1 MSVKQMQKRKRLR
14 KGRITYRKRKQK
26 LIDGKIIEQY
36 YEVGSETDVSI
47 DCPLF
52 ELPQSLS
59 CQGARETALPPNFL
73 SRMCVT
79 QVTASKDV
87 VSRLEELKFIDTSF
101 VSQKN
106 ESDNEELGYLD
117 KELCCSKSSKR
128 KRIMNKRKTVS
139 DSLVPS
145 DTESNE
151 EYIGLES
158 DLHSTDGASS
168 TRPRNLPSD
177 KLPPRPTP
185 AIPSH
190 CTRTGAGTKSG
201 ANDVTNLDADDEES
215 TFESILS
222 KPGQTDAIMRD
233 LPAQN
238 RAKDKRNLLRDPE
251 LVNSIITQ
259 FVKSDQNQLAI
270 STRIDKFGLRVI
282 RCLSLAHGV
291 KVKLLEHCHFG
302 WCPLLLRTAR
312 SRVGEKEIWEPML
325 NLLKQ
330 DSKAY
335 PRKSKPRPAISD

>member
-1 MSVKQMQKRKRLR
+1 MSVKQIQKRKRLR

-59 CQGARETALPPNFL
+59 CHDARETPLPPNFL
-73 SRMCVT
+73 SRLCVT

-87 VSRLEELKFIDTSF
+87 VSRLEELKFVES
-101 VSQKN
+101 SLLPQKI
-106 ESDNEELGYLD
+106 ESDHEELGYLD
-117 KELCCSKSSKR
+117 EELCCSKSSKR

-151 EYIGLES
+151 EYIGLE
-158 DLHSTDGASS
+158 TDPPP
-168 TRPRNLPSD
+168 TPDNLPID
-177 KLPPRPTP
+177 KQLAPPYP
-185 AIPSH
+185 APANSSLY
-190 CTRTGAGTKSG
+190 TTTMAPTKSSVS
-201 ANDVTNLDADDEES
+201 DVTNLDADDEES
-215 TFESILS
+215 TFECILS

-233 LPAQN
+233 LPTHN
-238 RAKDKRNLLRDPE
+238 KMKDKRNLLRDPE

-259 FVKSDQNQLAI
+259 FVQSEQKQLAI

-312 SRVGEKEIWEPML
+312 SSVGEKELWEPML
-325 NLLKQ
+325 TLLKQ

-335 PRKSKPRPAISD
+335 ARKSKCRPTMLVS

>member
-1 MSVKQMQKRKRLR
+1 MSGKQIQKRKRLR

-59 CQGARETALPPNFL
+59 CRQTRETALPPNFL

-87 VSRLEELKFIDTSF
+87 VSRLEELKFVDKGF
-101 VSQKN
+101 VAQKI
-106 ESDNEELGYLD
+106 ESDNEGVGCLD
-117 KELCCSKSSKR
+117 EELCCSKSSKR

-151 EYIGLES
+151 EYIGLENE
-158 DLHSTDGASS
+158 LHSTAGASS
-168 TRPRNLPSD
+168 SLPRNFPID
-177 KLPPRPTP
+177 KPPDRTH
-185 AIPSH
+185 AKSSH
-190 CTRTGAGTKSG
+190 STRTGARAKSN
-201 ANDVTNLDADDEES
+201 ASEVTNLDADDEES
-215 TFESILS
+215 TIESLLS

-238 RAKDKRNLLRDPE
+238 RMKDKRNLLRDPE

-259 FVKSDQNQLAI
+259 FVESDQNQLAI

-312 SRVGEKEIWEPML
+312 SRVGEKELWEPML
-325 NLLKQ
+325 SLLKQ

-335 PRKSKPRPAISD
+335 ARKSKSRPAIS